1 MPTPATEL
9 TERLESAVAFALEA
23 SAIPRSYFLNDGLVI
38 DRKADDSPVTR
49 ADRETEELLRTR
61 IEAACPNDTIIGEE
75 FPDKP
80 GTSGFTWYL
89 DPIDG
94 TESFVRGVPLFGTMV
109 ALTYNDEPVAGVI
122 DFPALGEIVYA
133 AKGTGTW
140 WATNSNGA
148 SSIADLDL
156 RKAHVSTTAD
166 LANAAVSTTGLAHLF
181 EKGGVAEQWQALMK
195 QVNVARGY
203 GDCYGHYLV
212 ATGRVD
218 IHLDA
223 VMNVWDNAPL
233 LPIVTEAGGR
243 FTDTKGN
250 AIIDGGSGLS
260 TNGLLHNAVLAVLT
274 ALKE

>member
-1 MPTPATEL
+1 MSVPATEL

-23 SAIPRSYFLNDGLVI
+23 SAIPRRYFLTDGLVI

-49 ADRETEELLRTR
+49 ADKETEELLRAR
-61 IEAACPNDTIIGEE
+61 IEAACPDDTIIGEE

-109 ALTYNDEPVAGVI
+109 GLQHDGESVAGVI

-133 AKGTGTW
+133 AKGSGAW

-148 SSIADLDL
+148 SRIADLDL
-156 RKAHVSTTAD
+156 REAHVSSVAALGD
-166 LANAAVSTTGLAHLF
+166 AAVSTTGLAHLF
-181 EKGGVAEQWQALMK
+181 EEGGVAEQWQALMK
-195 QVNVARGY
+195 LVNVARGY

-218 IHLDA
+218 VHLDA

-260 TNGLLHNAVLAVLT
+260 TNGLLHDAVLAVLRG
-274 ALKE
+274 

>member
-1 MPTPATEL
+1 MPTPTTEL

-23 SAIPRSYFLNDGLVI
+23 SAIPRRYFLSDGLVI

-49 ADRETEELLRTR
+49 ADKEAEEFLRAR
-61 IEAACPNDTIIGEE
+61 IDTACPDDTIIGEE
-75 FPDKP
+75 LPDKS

-109 ALTYNDEPVAGVI
+109 ALQHDGESVVGVI

-133 AKGTGTW
+133 AQGSGAW

-148 SSIADLDL
+148 STVADLD
-156 RKAHVSTTAD
+156 RRPAHVSAVAD

-181 EKGGVAEQWQALMK
+181 EEAGVAEQWQALMK
-195 QVNVARGY
+195 LVKVGRGY

-218 IHLDA
+218 VMLDA
-223 VMNVWDNAPL
+223 VMNAWDNAAL
-233 LPIVTEAGGR
+233 LPIVTEAGGS
-243 FTDTKGN
+243 FTDIKGN
-250 AIIDGGSGLS
+250 AVIDGGSGLS
-260 TNGLLHNAVLAVLT
+260 TNGLLHDAVLAVLRN
-274 ALKE
+274 